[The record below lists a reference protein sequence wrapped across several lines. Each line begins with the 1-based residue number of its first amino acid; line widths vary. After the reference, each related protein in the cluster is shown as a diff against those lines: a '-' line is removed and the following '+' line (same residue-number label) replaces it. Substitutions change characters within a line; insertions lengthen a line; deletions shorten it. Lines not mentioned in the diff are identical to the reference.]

1 MLVFIGAGGAG
12 SNIVDNFYK
21 VHIVRKFVKKFSQD
35 HKFIGM
41 AFDTS
46 SDIFSLSNLPKE
58 NRVLIGKSLAKS
70 RGTGA
75 DIEIGERVIKE
86 EMPLVMNTL
95 SKLVAEA
102 PEMVVIFAG
111 LGGGTGSSACTE
123 VCRNVKK
130 AYKAKV
136 IGVFVLPSFGEGALY
151 IKNAR
156 ERIREALSAV
166 DGAILFDNSVLVE
179 RGCDIVEARRII
191 NESMY
196 NFFNIINEG
205 MFQRFLGEF
214 SAVGYMRIKEKA
226 SIKEIVEKMLREE
239 VFYKVELSASK
250 KVLLVIKGN
259 LGMCYAHEF
268 ARGWMKN
275 KFGIELEYEF
285 FDSPHDPEIA
295 MIISGIR
302 EGDVES
308 RLAQQKQEKEEK
320 EKPKEKEAG
329 GIEDLLKDIH
339 SII

>member
-21 VHIVRKFVKKFSQD
+21 VHIVRKFVKKFSQN

-75 DIEIGERVIKE
+75 DVELGRKAIKE
-86 EMPLVMNTL
+86 EMPLVMNAL
-95 SKLVAEA
+95 SKLLPDV
-102 PEMVVIFAG
+102 PEIVVVFAG
-111 LGGGTGSSACTE
+111 LGGGTGSSACAE
-123 VCRNVKK
+123 LSKEIKK

-136 IGVFVLPSFGEGALY
+136 VGVFALPSSGEGSLY

-156 ERIREALSAV
+156 ESIKDMLPAF
-166 DGAILFDNSVLVE
+166 DGVVLLDNSVLVE
-179 RGCDIVEARRII
+179 RGYDIVEARKTV
-191 NESMY
+191 NESVY
-196 NFFNIINEG
+196 NFFNVINEG
-205 MFQRFLGEF
+205 IFQRFFGEI
-214 SAVGYMRIKEKA
+214 SAIGYMRIREKA
-226 SIKEIVEKMLREE
+226 SVKDILEKMLREE
-239 VFYKVELSASK
+239 IFCKVELSASK

-259 LGMCYAHEF
+259 LSMCYAHEF

-285 FDSPHDPEIA
+285 FDSPHEPEVA

-302 EGDVES
+302 EGDIES

-320 EKPKEKEAG
+320 EKPKESIG